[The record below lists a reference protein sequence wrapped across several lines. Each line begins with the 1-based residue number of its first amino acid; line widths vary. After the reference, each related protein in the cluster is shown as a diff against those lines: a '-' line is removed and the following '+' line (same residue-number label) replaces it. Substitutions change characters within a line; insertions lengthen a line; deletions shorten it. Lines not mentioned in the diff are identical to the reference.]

1 MRIKRND
8 LKKLIESFLL
18 EQEGA
23 PPGAET
29 EAPPGADSENT
40 SDPDAES
47 GNEEDPGVDTGD
59 KLSDDEDEEQE
70 DEEQEQEANSIESE
84 EISFKSGKL
93 EVSFREAGEDI
104 KVTVKEMSS
113 GEDISNSLKEKHG
126 SALLIRL
133 FRRAQKDKNKELLKS
148 TMHFIKKYHKD
159 LPEDSNEMQVS
170 EWIRSKIIRYA
181 LGWIDDIDLILNK
194 RSDKKSIS

>member
-18 EQEGA
+18 EQEDA

-40 SDPDAES
+40 SDSDTES

-59 KLSDDEDEEQE
+59 KLPDDEDEEA
-70 DEEQEQEANSIESE
+70 EEQEDISIESE
-84 EISFKSGKL
+84 EIPFKKGKL

-113 GEDISNSLKEKHG
+113 GEDISDLLKEKHG

-133 FRRAQKDKNKELLKS
+133 FRRAQKEKDKELLKS

-170 EWIRSKIIRYA
+170 EWIKSKIIRYA
-181 LGWIDDIDLILNK
+181 LGWIGEIDSILDK
-194 RSDKKSIS
+194 RTNRKSIS

>member
-18 EQEGA
+18 EQEDA

-29 EAPPGADSENT
+29 GAPPGADSENT
-40 SDPDAES
+40 SDSDTES

-59 KLSDDEDEEQE
+59 KLPDDEDEEAEEKE
-70 DEEQEQEANSIESE
+70 DISIESE
-84 EISFKSGKL
+84 EIPFKKGKL
-93 EVSFREAGEDI
+93 EVSFRETGEDI

-113 GEDISNSLKEKHG
+113 GEDISDLLKEKHG

-133 FRRAQKDKNKELLKS
+133 FRRAQKEKDKELLKS

-170 EWIRSKIIRYA
+170 EWIKSKIIRYA
-181 LGWIDDIDLILNK
+181 LGWIGEIDSILDK
-194 RSDKKSIS
+194 RTNKKSIS